1 MMVTHVVSNLVELD
15 WRFPALHKTSTEI
28 AASSDKG
35 VAQGAKLIHTE
46 RCISIGKLFIV
57 VTPEALESWSICMCY
72 TSTKCKKRD
81 EFRQGAET
89 AKTGVSLSSR
99 LEFCKVI
106 QGRPPTPTKIGIG
119 TVW

>member
-1 MMVTHVVSNLVELD
+1 MIVTHIVSNLVELD
-15 WRFPALHKTSTEI
+15 WRFPAIHKASTEI
-28 AASSDKG
+28 AASSDKR

-72 TSTKCKKRD
+72 TSTECEKRD
-81 EFRQGAET
+81 KFGEGAET
-89 AKTGVSLSSR
+89 AKTSVSLSSR

-106 QGRPPTPTKIGIG
+106 
-119 TVW
+119 